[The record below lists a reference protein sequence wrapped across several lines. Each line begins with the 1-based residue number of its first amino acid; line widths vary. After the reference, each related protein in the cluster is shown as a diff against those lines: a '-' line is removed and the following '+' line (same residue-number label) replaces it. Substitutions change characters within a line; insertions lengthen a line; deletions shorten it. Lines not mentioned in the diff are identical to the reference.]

1 MFERRVDRLDKYIKF
16 RGLNDNRVTI
26 DSGISV
32 GTLGKSRKE
41 GKDITSKTAEMILD
55 AYPELNRVWLMTGD
69 GEMLSAKRQADYPTY
84 PLLDISKADCG
95 KAFGIA
101 STIRVTEL
109 PCVSI
114 PGVPQD
120 TEFFIQA
127 SGHSMINKDNP
138 ELSIPTGSLVG
149 LAKINTGVIRW
160 GEVYA
165 LSTADG
171 IMIKRVFESEDT
183 NMVKCVSYNSSE
195 YPDFDMPRSEIY
207 ELARITC
214 VVPIRLR

>member
-1 MFERRVDRLDKYIKF
+1 MGRRVDRLDRYIKF
-16 RGLNDNRVTI
+16 RGLNDNKVTLE
-26 DSGISV
+26 SGISV

-55 AYPELNRVWLMTGD
+55 AYPEINRAWLLTGD
-69 GEMLSAKRQADYPTY
+69 GEMLGTKKQTGFATY
-84 PLLDISKADCG
+84 PLLDTSKAECG

-101 STIRVTEL
+101 STARVTEL
-109 PCVSI
+109 PYISI
-114 PGVPQD
+114 PGVPVE

-127 SGHSMINKDNP
+127 TGHSMINNNNP
-138 ELSIPTGSLVG
+138 ELSIPPGSLIG
-149 LAKINTGVIRW
+149 LAKINTRVIRW

-171 IMIKRVFESEDT
+171 VMIKRVFESEDKGL
-183 NMVKCVSYNSSE
+183 VRCVSYNSSD
-195 YPDFDMPRSEIY
+195 YPDFDISRSDIY

-214 VVPIRLR
+214 VIPISLR

>member
-1 MFERRVDRLDKYIKF
+1 MGRRVDRLDRYIKF
-16 RGLNDNRVTI
+16 RGLNDNKVTLE
-26 DSGISV
+26 SGISV

-55 AYPELNRVWLMTGD
+55 AYPEINRAWLLTGD
-69 GEMLSAKRQADYPTY
+69 GEMLGTKKQTGFATY
-84 PLLDISKADCG
+84 PLLDTSKAECG

-101 STIRVTEL
+101 STARVTEL
-109 PCVSI
+109 PYISI
-114 PGVPQD
+114 PRVPVE

-127 SGHSMINKDNP
+127 TGHSMINNSNP
-138 ELSIPTGSLVG
+138 ELSIPPGSLIG
-149 LAKINTGVIRW
+149 LAKINTRVIRW

-171 IMIKRVFESEDT
+171 VMIKRVFESEDKGL
-183 NMVKCVSYNSSE
+183 VRCVSYNSSD
-195 YPDFDMPRSEIY
+195 YPDFDISRSDIY

-214 VVPIRLR
+214 VIPISIR